1 MGKELAAVG
10 RREETLQ
17 LVRQA
22 IAQVGGAG
30 ADDREMLKM
39 VIDVFSEGVME
50 EAPTCE
56 DEREGVIGG
65 GRELE
70 GDLGEGGGE
79 WEGPLR
85 TNEVIY
91 YPRLVSPTSN
101 SFEGVYVVMAKRSR
115 ILARKHEP

>member
-1 MGKELAAVG
+1 MG

-65 GRELE
+65 GRE
-70 GDLGEGGGE
+70 
-79 WEGPLR
+79 
-85 TNEVIY
+85 
-91 YPRLVSPTSN
+91 
-101 SFEGVYVVMAKRSR
+101 
-115 ILARKHEP
+115 